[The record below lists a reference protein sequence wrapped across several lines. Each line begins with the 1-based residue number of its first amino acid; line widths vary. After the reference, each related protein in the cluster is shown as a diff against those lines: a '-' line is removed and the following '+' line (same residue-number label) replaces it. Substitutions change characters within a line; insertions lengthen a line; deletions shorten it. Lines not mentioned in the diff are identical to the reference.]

1 MPSTRN
7 TISKT
12 DFILYRECPNNV
24 WVKRNQPVEYAKFEV
39 SDFERSLAVM
49 GNEVEEIA
57 RGMFPTG
64 FLVERRSEGA
74 QELTK
79 KLIDERTPVIF
90 QAVFSTDKY
99 LAATDVMK
107 WNEDAQMYDLYEI
120 KMSST
125 REEEDDDDDEE
136 DEDGKPKKKKVNK
149 KRELQYEYDLAFQTN
164 VVQSCGVQLNKK
176 FLVRLNKE
184 YRRNGDLD
192 FTPGAL
198 FIIEDKTEA
207 IDKLCPLA
215 AMEMDQAHRALTN
228 SEMPANPCSCYRTKG
243 RSAHCTAFALINPQ
257 VPKYS
262 VHDLNRIGKS
272 PKLLKTLLD
281 EGILEINDIPL
292 DDRLKPK
299 KSRDPLKP
307 SKPRKYNQVLVH
319 KNQEP
324 LIDLESLRAEL
335 DGLKFPLYF
344 LDYETYPTAIPP
356 FDGYRPYQQ
365 IVFQYSLHILNDPSG
380 EPTHFDELI
389 LDGDPAERIAKSLK
403 EKIGDTGTVISWY
416 KTFENSRNKELGKLL
431 PEYSDF
437 FQMVKER
444 TYDLMDIVENQHY
457 VHPGFEGRSSIKKVL
472 PVLAPELSYKVLSGV
487 QSGTDAIA
495 AYRQISSGELDG
507 DALIEKKR
515 QMLEY
520 CKLDTFAMYVLWKFF
535 RNLVDGVE
543 PVQATG
549 FNEAQAVPF

>member
-1 MPSTRN
+1 MRN
-7 TISKT
+7 AISKT

-24 WVKRNQPVEYAKFEV
+24 WVKRNQPAEYAKFEV
-39 SDFERSLAVM
+39 SEFEQSLAVM
-49 GNEVEEIA
+49 GNEVEELA
-57 RGMFPTG
+57 RGIFPSG

-79 KLIDERTPVIF
+79 KLIDERIPVIF
-90 QAVFSTDKY
+90 QAVFSTDQY

-107 WNEDAQMYDLYEI
+107 WNDEAQLYDLYEI

-125 REEEDDDDDEE
+125 REEDDDDDE
-136 DEDGKPKKKKVNK
+136 DDGKPKKVNK
-149 KRELQYEYDLAFQTN
+149 KRKLQYEYDLAFQTN
-164 VVQSCGVQLNKK
+164 VVQLCGVQLNKK

-215 AMEMDQAHRALTN
+215 AMEMEQAHRALTS
-228 SEMPANPCSCYRTKG
+228 SEMPARPCPCYLTRG

-262 VHDLNRIGKS
+262 VHDLNRIGNSKV
-272 PKLLKTLLD
+272 LLKSLLD
-281 EGILEINDIPL
+281 EGILEINDVPL
-292 DDRLKPK
+292 DKRLMPS

-324 LIDLESLRAEL
+324 LVDLESLKAEL
-335 DGLKFPLYF
+335 DRLTFPLYF

-356 FDGYRPYQQ
+356 FDDYSPYQQ
-365 IVFQYSLHILNDPSG
+365 IVFQYSLHVLNEPNG
-380 EPTHFDELI
+380 EPRHFEELI
-389 LDGDPAERIAKSLK
+389 LDGDPAKGIAKSLK
-403 EKIGDTGTVISWY
+403 ERIGNSGTVISWY
-416 KTFENSRNKELGKLL
+416 KKFENSRNRELSKLL

-437 FQMVKER
+437 FHMVIER

-457 VHPGFEGRSSIKKVL
+457 VHQGFEGRLSIKKVL
-472 PVLAPELSYKVLSGV
+472 PVLAPELSYKALSGV

-495 AYRQISSGELDG
+495 AYRQISRGELDG

-520 CKLDTFAMYVLWKFF
+520 CKLDTYAMYVLWRFF
-535 RNLVDGVE
+535 RNLVDDVE
-543 PVQATG
+543 PVQAIGAGGTST
-549 FNEAQAVPF
+549 VPF